1 MQKRDF
7 IVEDLLSKIYQH
19 QFASGKLP
27 DQRRLAKT
35 YHVSRYTV
43 QAALK
48 ALQEIGVITVVQGSG
63 SFVAD
68 DLYRKQMIFNS
79 LTRTPYERITSKM
92 LSLVQAPATEEEAR
106 IFQVAKRELIWT
118 FERLRIVN
126 YKIEQIEVSK
136 LPVSL
141 FPDLS
146 QQAVES
152 SIQAYVEETGLRIS
166 HSISSYSP
174 TVLTRDE
181 ERIFQCKRGQ
191 PAMAITTRSFSE
203 SGRVYEYTTI
213 KAIDYHVTYI
223 TPFDRQ
229 QFQLRK
235 KSHQ

>member
-7 IVEDLLSKIYQH
+7 VVEDLLSKIYQH
-19 QFASGKLP
+19 QFVSGKLP

-35 YHVSRYTV
+35 YHVSRYTI

-48 ALQEIGVITVVQGSG
+48 SLQEIGIISVVQGSG
-63 SFVAD
+63 SFVRE
-68 DLYRKQMIFNS
+68 DLYRRQMIFNS
-79 LTRTPYERITSKM
+79 LTRTPYERIKSQM
-92 LSLVQAPATEEEAR
+92 ISLTQAPATDSEAR
-106 IFQVAKRELIWT
+106 IFQVPKREPIWT
-118 FERLRIVN
+118 FRRLRIVN
-126 YKIEQIEVSK
+126 YKIEQIETSK

-146 QQAVES
+146 QSAIES
-152 SIQAYVEETGLRIS
+152 SIQAYVEGTGLRIS

-181 ERIFQCKRGQ
+181 EKIFKSRHGQ

-235 KSHQ
+235 G